1 MAAYYTS
8 CQTLWSVLIKTLS
21 KQKHVLPSGVF
32 GATLV
37 TIHPEGHRAP
47 VCIVNHTPFDIALV
61 QNVYFTTLQQ
71 NDLWHALS
79 SSSQTWTGQHTA
91 GMLGLLLVHLALP
104 RLFVSNGPSA
114 SLSVCL
120 YDVSYCAKFANL
132 EEVLCCPITVSDLRD
147 ACSFCSSPCSL
158 ARVGCDCCDCC

>member
-1 MAAYYTS
+1 M
-8 CQTLWSVLIKTLS
+8 LIKTLS
-21 KQKHVLPSGVF
+21 EQKHVLPSGVF

-37 TIHPEGHRAP
+37 TIHPEGHCAP